1 MILNFIK
8 QKHIYKKLKSRNNQD
23 KMLNVLSAAEEDFS
37 SSSYFVFCYFCL
49 IQFLLSWKTN
59 PSFQLALAATLFF
72 VLHDFPPTHPPQKGP
87 NKQWLELFRK
97 FFLKKGCSASGKTT
111 AWTAEVGLYPHRSC
125 SSTSHSLW
133 GVLLLLFFVNNEATQ
148 KPEKL

>member
-59 PSFQLALAATLFF
+59 PSFQLALAATLFL
-72 VLHDFPPTHPPQKGP
+72 VLHDFPPTHRKRVQTNSDLSCLGKKFKKRAAQPLE
-87 NKQWLELFRK
+87 KQLLELQKLVFIHIAPAPPRLTACGGFC
-97 FFLKKGCSASGKTT
+97 FF
-111 AWTAEVGLYPHRSC
+111 
-125 SSTSHSLW
+125 
-133 GVLLLLFFVNNEATQ
+133 FFVNNEATQ

>member
-1 MILNFIK
+1 MISNFLK

-72 VLHDFPPTHPPQKGP
+72 VLHDFPSTHPPQRVQTNSDLSCLGK
-87 NKQWLELFRK
+87 K
-97 FFLKKGCSASGKTT
+97 F
-111 AWTAEVGLYPHRSC
+111 
-125 SSTSHSLW
+125 
-133 GVLLLLFFVNNEATQ
+133 
-148 KPEKL
+148 